1 MFLMALRLGMDNGVV
16 LILLWQRLGLAV
28 LGHHIHEPE
37 LQRVQT
43 LASDC
48 RNNKDRPAKLLFQ
61 IILDK
66 FGQLFGLR
74 HICLIQDDDAGALT
88 QIP

>member
-1 MFLMALRLGMDNGVV
+1 MALGLGMDNGVV

-28 LGHHIHEPE
+28 FGHHIHEPE
-37 LQRVQT
+37 LQRIQA
-43 LASDC
+43 LASDG
-48 RNNKDRPAKLLFQ
+48 RNNKDRPAKFLFQ

-66 FGQLFGLR
+66 FRQLFSLR
-74 HICLIQDDDAGALT
+74 HICLVQDDDARALT